1 MTRYDVTSHFMMF
14 PKGQKVKSL
23 YILTSEIKSW
33 LNFGL
38 ETYMMEFFRHL
49 YLPKKFAWKK
59 IKKEYPVFWL
69 FLKISNIDL
78 GPLKSK
84 FFKSENST
92 YSENVK
98 SFALKLWFLRTNSIL
113 FWDTLNNYVPAII
126 VWFNSL
132 IKIKTSRSQVTV
144 WIESFKI

>member
-1 MTRYDVTSHFMMF
+1 MENFTIAT
-14 PKGQKVKSL
+14 P
-23 YILTSEIKSW
+23 EIESW

-38 ETYMMEFFRHL
+38 ETYDLDFFRHL

-84 FFKSENST
+84 FFKSEKSTKSAMKKST
-92 YSENVK
+92 YSENFK
-98 SFALKLWFLRTNSIL
+98 SFAQKLWFWRTNCYLFLGHPVVIIIL
-113 FWDTLNNYVPAII
+113 CYVVLFLIWKCKYII
-126 VWFNSL
+126 WVLFEFHLS
-132 IKIKTSRSQVTV
+132 
-144 WIESFKI
+144 